1 MTEQEA
7 RQVLLLQA
15 HEGDNRGRHW
25 SAEDGLWA
33 TRQAAAVVGEQA
45 TPERFVVA
53 RAAIALQRLLPRD
66 ASAQRWLE
74 RRAWHPALVWLGGLA
89 GFVAGVVVDRLGPPE
104 HVNLLAPAVWAV
116 VLWNLC
122 VYVASV
128 LHWPGGVGSALGPWL
143 SRRGRGADLS
153 ASLLWARHA
162 APLSMKRAALVLHA
176 AAAMLAAGLVAG
188 LYLRGLV
195 LDYRAGWQSTFLD
208 APAVQS
214 LLNVLLA
221 PASWL
226 THIAIPDVAPL
237 RLGPGAAAQATAAPW
252 IHLYATT
259 LVLCVVLPRLVL
271 AWWSAWR
278 VDALSRRFPIALD
291 TPYFTALHPLMQPGV
306 SRVLRL
312 MWVAP
317 PTLAPVTLLG
327 HAVPAQLT
335 EPMPLLRSDEGD
347 ELLLVPATAEPVA
360 ELPWRARLSRWWTG
374 GRDTAGPAAQ
384 VDAVLLVTPA
394 DGPAPERASALQ
406 RSVLV
411 LRDADSAPPPALPLR
426 RLADAWLAEGRLW
439 DALRQLLD
447 GDARVQRLAAAWASR
462 QQKLRDAGIDEIAQT
477 LARVAA
483 ARVPIA
489 ETGRLL
495 GGARTEAEAAREAA
509 RGALLAALDEELTAH
524 RMRLLALLGREAD
537 AADAAAEAPG
547 VPGAEVALRKRVV
560 EGRAAVMGGLLSGAA
575 AGLKADVLS
584 GGLTM
589 GAGALAGGLLGA
601 LGAAGAA
608 RGLNVL
614 RGTDRSHATWDEV
627 ALQAITVAL
636 LQRWA
641 QLLVGTAASD
651 AMERAVDE
659 RRSELSRAW
668 GWSGASDDAQRKTAA
683 ALRAPL
689 AAALV
694 QALGEPAA
702 RIAPHLQP
710 GS

>member
-15 HEGDNRGRHW
+15 HEGDSAGKHW
-25 SAEDGLWA
+25 STEDGLWA

-122 VYVASV
+122 VYLASV
-128 LHWPGGVGSALGPWL
+128 LRWPGGVGSALGPWL

-162 APLSMKRAALVLHA
+162 APLSMKRAALVLHV

-226 THIAIPDVAPL
+226 THIAIPDVLPL
-237 RLGPGAAAQATAAPW
+237 RLGPGAPAQATAAPW

-259 LVLCVVLPRLVL
+259 LVLWVVLPRLVL

-278 VDALSRRFPIALD
+278 AEALSRRFPLALD

-317 PTLAPVTLLG
+317 ASLASVTLLG
-327 HAVPAQLT
+327 HAVPAEIA

-347 ELLLVPATAEPVA
+347 ELLLVPASAEPMA
-360 ELPWRARLSRWWTG
+360 EVSWRARVSRWWAG
-374 GRDTAGPAAQ
+374 WRDTSEPAPQ
-384 VDAVLLVTPA
+384 IDAVLLVTPA
-394 DGPAPERASALQ
+394 EGPAPERASALQ
-406 RSVLV
+406 RPVLV
-411 LRDADSAPPPALPLR
+411 LRDADSASPPALPLR
-426 RLADAWLAEGRLW
+426 RLADGWLPEGRLW
-439 DALRQLLD
+439 NALRPLLN
-447 GDARVQRLAAAWASR
+447 GDARVQRLAATWEAR
-462 QQKLRDAGIDEIAQT
+462 QQALRDAGIDEIAQT

-483 ARVPIA
+483 AREPIA
-489 ETGRLL
+489 EPGRLL
-495 GGARTEAEAAREAA
+495 RGARDEIDAAREAG
-509 RGALLAALDEELTAH
+509 RTALLASLDDELTAH
-524 RMRLLALLGREAD
+524 RARLLALLGRTGEAL
-537 AADAAAEAPG
+537 AEAPR

-560 EGRAAVMGGLLSGAA
+560 EGRAAVVGGLLSGAA

-601 LGAAGAA
+601 LGA

-614 RGTDRSHATWDEV
+614 RGTDRSHATWDET
-627 ALQAITVAL
+627 ALQAIAVAL

-641 QLLVGTAASD
+641 QMLVGTAASD
-651 AMERAVDE
+651 AMQRAVDD
-659 RRSELSRAW
+659 RRADLARAW
-668 GWSGASDDAQRKTAA
+668 GWSGPSDDALRKTAA

-689 AAALV
+689 GAAFV

-702 RIAPHLQP
+702 
-710 GS
+710 